1 MRFRIAWAAVL
12 ILATAALGGSQQPP
26 PSGTTTTV
34 TVHEWGTFTSV
45 AGPDGQAVEWMAQTG
60 QQDLPCFVETGG
72 WGFKGALMGT
82 VRMETPVLYFYSPQ
96 DVSVSVDVRFPKG
109 VMTEWYPHATVTSNW
124 TAPSGWSSAI
134 SWPSVRVTPQ
144 AKVNFRTEA
153 GRSHYYTA
161 RETAAAP
168 VLVGAQPEKLLFY
181 RGVGMLPPP
190 LTAVANPDG
199 SVAVRSVRGLR
210 IGDVVFFENRRGA
223 MAATAHTLER
233 PDAVLP
239 RPELE
244 DASGA
249 PLRELAQLLVKNG
262 LYEKEAQAM
271 VETWRDSWF
280 EEGARLLYIV

>member
-1 MRFRIAWAAVL
+1 M
-12 ILATAALGGSQQPP
+12 
-26 PSGTTTTV
+26 
-34 TVHEWGTFTSV
+34 
-45 AGPDGQAVEWMAQTG
+45 
-60 QQDLPCFVETGG
+60 
-72 WGFKGALMGT
+72 
-82 VRMETPVLYFYSPQ
+82 
-96 DVSVSVDVRFPKG
+96 
-109 VMTEWYPHATVTSNW
+109 
-124 TAPSGWSSAI
+124 
-134 SWPSVRVTPQ
+134 
-144 AKVNFRTEA
+144 NFRTEA

-168 VLVGAQPEKLLFY
+168 VLVGAQPEKFLFY
-181 RGVGMLPPP
+181 RGVGMFPPP

-271 VETWRDSWF
+271 VKTWSGDWF
-280 EEGARLLYIV
+280 GDEGTRVLYIVPNAVTTDFLPIRIDPKPETLVRVLVGRHDVLTPEKEKDVDALVKQLNSDSNALSQAADRILNQMGRYRFAAQNAAASREKSRNRTRRD